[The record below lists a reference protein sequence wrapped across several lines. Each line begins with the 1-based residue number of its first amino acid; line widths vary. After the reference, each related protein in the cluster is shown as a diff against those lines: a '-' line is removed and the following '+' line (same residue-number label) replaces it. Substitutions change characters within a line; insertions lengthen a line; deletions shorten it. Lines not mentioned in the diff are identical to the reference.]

1 MKNMN
6 RIKEL
11 LDAVKN
17 RGEKSL
23 SSVFIELSD
32 EWNLKKNTVRNIY
45 YNAINQIRQD
55 SIWFKTLGIT
65 LDDVPTFN
73 VVRFTSRE
81 KNKLYNYVESRVKEG
96 SSVRH
101 ACIELA
107 KGDVNLMLRYQNKY
121 RSLKKKYNGAN
132 SENDLQKMG
141 KDFNDGKV
149 VDIKELK
156 KQSKLK
162 KLLVDKKVILSE
174 ENKSNM
180 QNVNKEETNEI
191 YGKIPE
197 NVIPF
202 RRKEN
207 ILTDKELQSLFL
219 GLVRIVK
226 SSAVAEV
233 DEIVKKQCNL
243 QAIEIR
249 NLLKNLKSARE
260 ELSQAK
266 IENNRLKKELE
277 MVLSSKA
284 EDYAKFMKKI
294 KESQSISTNNRYLP
308 E

>member
-65 LDDVPTFN
+65 LDDIPTFN